1 MKKLYNDKMMDR
13 IRRFDVHRIENTFGM
28 AFLVN
33 FDASFTNH
41 AFDWPATAFFYSDR
55 AFFWS
60 EKPSFVLFGIKKHTF
75 LASNEKLVWKK
86 SG

>member
-13 IRRFDVHRIENTFGM
+13 IRRFDVHRRENTFGM

-41 AFDWPATAFFYSDR
+41 AFD
-55 AFFWS
+55 
-60 EKPSFVLFGIKKHTF
+60 
-75 LASNEKLVWKK
+75 
-86 SG
+86 